1 VTLLAFAFGRDDFR
15 ADVVRAL
22 LDGYASV
29 RPPTADERAAFG
41 PELRFVACRFAVTRM
56 TDVHLKRGE
65 GTPPGKDFGRYIA
78 RLESVRRHLA
88 ARDGVLD
95 L

>member
-1 VTLLAFAFGRDDFR
+1 
-15 ADVVRAL
+15 
-22 LDGYASV
+22 
-29 RPPTADERAAFG
+29 
-41 PELRFVACRFAVTRM
+41 M
-56 TDVHLKRGE
+56 KRGE
-65 GTPPGKDFGRYIA
+65 GTPPGKDYNRYLA